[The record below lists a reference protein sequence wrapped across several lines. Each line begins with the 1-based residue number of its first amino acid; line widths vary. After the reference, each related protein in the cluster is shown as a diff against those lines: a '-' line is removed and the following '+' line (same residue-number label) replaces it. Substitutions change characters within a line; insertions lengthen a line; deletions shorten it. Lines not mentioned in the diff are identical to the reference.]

1 MQFIE
6 KALKSVENIL
16 HAIGCIA
23 LVLVAAFINA
33 DIILR
38 VFFDSPLQIQ
48 FEVIELYL
56 MPMIATLSLAWVLR
70 KGGHLS
76 LEIFSPSNFGKAWP
90 ILRFVIAFASLIFF
104 AALTYQS
111 AKFALRAFDGDKI
124 HMGIIDWPLG
134 WAYAAIPIG
143 CGVLCLRLLFEIVKK
158 KGDMDNNSVA
168 MNTKGEELK

>member
-1 MQFIE
+1 MQFLE
-6 KALKSVENIL
+6 NALKNLENLL

-23 LVLVAAFINA
+23 LVLVAGFINA
-33 DIILR
+33 DILLR
-38 VFFDSPLQIQ
+38 VIFDSPLQIQ
-48 FEVIELYL
+48 FEFIELYL

-76 LEIFSPSNFGKAWP
+76 LEIFSPINFGKAWP
-90 ILRFVIAFASLIFF
+90 FLRFIILVASLIFF
-104 AALTYQS
+104 IALTYQS
-111 AKFALRAFDGDKI
+111 GEFALRAFVGDKI

-158 KGDMDNNSVA
+158 QGDMDDNSVA
-168 MNTKGEELK
+168 MNNKGE

>member
-1 MQFIE
+1 MQFLE
-6 KALKSVENIL
+6 NALKSLENLL
-16 HAIGCIA
+16 HAIGCVA
-23 LVLVAAFINA
+23 LVLVAGFINA

-76 LEIFSPSNFGKAWP
+76 LEIFSPCNFGKAWP
-90 ILRFVIAFASLIFF
+90 ILRLITLVASLLFF
-104 AALTYQS
+104 TALTYQ
-111 AKFALRAFDGDKI
+111 AGKFALRAFAGDKI

-134 WAYAAIPIG
+134 WAYVAIPIG

-158 KGDMDNNSVA
+158 KGDMDDNKVA
-168 MNTKGEELK
+168 MNK